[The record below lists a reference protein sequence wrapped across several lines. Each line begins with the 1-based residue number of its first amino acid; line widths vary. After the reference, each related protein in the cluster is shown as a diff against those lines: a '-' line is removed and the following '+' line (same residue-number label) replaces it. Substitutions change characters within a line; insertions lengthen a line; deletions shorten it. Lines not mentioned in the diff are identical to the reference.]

1 MSRIKII
8 TGNYAAAYA
17 CLHANVGVVAAYPIT
32 PQSPVVEKIS
42 EFVEA
47 GLMKNTQFIK
57 VESEQSAIAAVIA
70 ASATG
75 SRVFTASSA
84 NGIMYMAELL
94 PWAAG
99 NRCPVVMCD
108 ATRALGAPWS
118 VWSEHGDI
126 FAVKDLGWIIL
137 FSEDNQEIYDTTLM
151 AYRIAED
158 PEVYLPVFN
167 AYDGYILSHTTM
179 PVKLEDPEL
188 VAKFLPPL
196 KHHINLADF
205 NNVKGVSP
213 VTIPNTIDRGELG
226 VAPGYYEY
234 RFAMQRALEN
244 SIKIIEKANKEF
256 EEIFGR
262 SYGNGLYKTYR
273 MDDAEIAIFAVM
285 SVSAESRCA
294 VDELRESGI
303 KAGLVTLKAYRPFPS
318 ESLRKVFK
326 NISNIVVFE
335 RAVGYGYLGNLETDL
350 RAALYGS
357 SNQPYIKG
365 YVLGLGGR
373 EIRSEQIVYG
383 VKDAIKNWR
392 KKDYPLKVDFLGL
405 ELENLALLNPTKKN
419 IKINKKSKD

>member
-1 MSRIKII
+1 MPIIKALK
-8 TGNYAAAYA
+8 GNHAAAYA
-17 CLHANVGVVAAYPIT
+17 CRSAKVGVVAAYPIT

-47 GLMKNTQFIK
+47 GELPNTQFIK

-99 NRCPVVMCD
+99 NRLPVVMCD

-126 FAVKDLGWIIL
+126 FSVRDLGWIIM

-158 PEVYLPVFN
+158 PNVYLPVFN
-167 AYDGYILSHTTM
+167 AYDGYILSHTLM
-179 PVKLEDPEL
+179 PVKIEDQEK
-188 VAKFLPPL
+188 VDQFLPPL
-196 KHHINLADF
+196 KHHINLPDL

-213 VTIPNTIDRGELG
+213 VTIPSIIDRGELG
-226 VAPGYYEY
+226 FAPGYYEY

-244 SIKIIEKANKEF
+244 SIDTIKKANAEF
-256 EEIFGR
+256 GEIFGR
-262 SYGNGLYKTYR
+262 TYGNGLYKEYK
-273 MDDAEIAIFAVM
+273 MEDAEVAIFAVM
-285 SVSAESRCA
+285 SVAAESRIA
-294 VDELRESGI
+294 VDKLRDEGI
-303 KAGLVTLKAYRPFPS
+303 KAGLVSLKVFRPFPG
-318 ESLRKVFK
+318 EELRKVFK
-326 NISNIVVFE
+326 SVSNVVVFE
-335 RAVGYGYLGNLETDL
+335 RAVGYGYMGILETEL
-350 RAALYGS
+350 KAALYA
-357 SNQPYIKG
+357 SNTSPDIKG

-373 EIRSEQIVYG
+373 DIKHETIVHG
-383 VKDAIKNWR
+383 VKQALKSGKRDI
-392 KKDYPLKVDFLGL
+392 PQLKVEFLGL
-405 ELENLALLNPTKKN
+405 QLDKLALLKDSKKQS
-419 IKINKKSKD
+419 NKGGQK